1 MRLGMGLGL
10 GTLAGASGG
19 GPFTPGSLP
28 NLVTWVRSDTV
39 VGSPV
44 SQWTDLSG
52 NGNHIVQATLA
63 KRPAI
68 NASDAQYNGL
78 PSLAFDGT
86 TTAMATVGNI
96 TLGAYTVWMVCR
108 VTTTVGY
115 LWKRPT
121 AVDYCYGSTGN
132 TINTTISAV
141 TSGYNL
147 SANWGQSASPRRIL
161 VAYDG
166 THAGHVMYLNS
177 ALQSLTTVSGAD
189 PGATPRA
196 DPFCLYSPEGST
208 ASSSGTIAEVV
219 VLSGAISASN
229 RALLDAYG
237 VGRYGF

>member
-1 MRLGMGLGL
+1 MRLGPGLGL
-10 GTLAGASGG
+10 GMLLAVGGAFK
-19 GPFTPGSLP
+19 PAALP
-28 NLVTWVRSDTV
+28 NLVLWTRADTV

-63 KRPAI
+63 KRPAV
-68 NASDAQYNGL
+68 NASDAQYNNL
-78 PSLAFDGT
+78 PSLAWDGT
-86 TTAMATVGNI
+86 NTAMGTVGNI

-108 VTTTVGY
+108 MTTTVGY

-121 AVDYCYGSTGN
+121 ALDYCYGSTAN
-132 TINTTISAV
+132 SINTTISAV
-141 TSGYNL
+141 VSGYNL
-147 SANWGQSASPRRIL
+147 SANWGQSASPRRVL

-177 ALQSLTTVSGAD
+177 VLQSLTTTFASD
-189 PGATPRA
+189 PGTTTRA
-196 DPFCLYSPEGST
+196 DPFCLFSPDGST

-219 VLSGAISASN
+219 VLSGAISAGN

-237 VGRYGF
+237 VARYGF